1 MKPFEELTRRGRVRR
16 YRQLAQAALAEYGI
30 SDARLMFIR
39 DAGNVTFR
47 VDPLDQTPFKDE
59 NERYYRNHCVLRIHE
74 PSYQTAEAITSEL
87 AWLGA
92 LCSDTHLAVPE
103 PARTLDGEL
112 SVEVQISGVPERR
125 RCSLLRWMKG
135 RMLTKGLRP
144 RHFRGTGRLMA
155 GLHQHAVHW
164 QLPEGFTRPRYDW
177 EGLFGDN
184 DFVKVPSGEVWTSI
198 PPEYY
203 PAFELVT
210 TQVQQ
215 VMDEFGQGTEAFG
228 LIHADIGVGS
238 NILFEGGE
246 ARAIDFDDCAFGYW
260 MFDVGVA
267 LSDVYSE
274 EAFPKFR
281 DALLE
286 GYTETRSLPEE
297 QWVHVDLFVA
307 AWHAFEMYWATAG
320 AIRFPGSSQAY
331 YRWVARAA
339 QDMIRCIERC

>member
-1 MKPFEELTRRGRVRR
+1 
-16 YRQLAQAALAEYGI
+16 
-30 SDARLMFIR
+30 MFIR
-39 DAGNVTFR
+39 EAGNVTFR
-47 VDPLDQTPFKDE
+47 VEPLDQSPFKDE
-59 NERYYRNHCVLRIHE
+59 SERYYRNHCVLRIHE
-74 PSYQTAEAITSEL
+74 LGYQTAEAITSEL
-87 AWLGA
+87 AWLSA
-92 LCSDTHLAVPE
+92 LCSDTNLAVPE

-125 RCSLLRWMKG
+125 RCSLLRWVKG

-144 RHFRGTGRLMA
+144 NHFRGTGRLMA
-155 GLHQHAVHW
+155 GLHQHAVLW

-198 PPEYY
+198 PQEYY

-210 TQVQQ
+210 TQLRQ
-215 VMDEFGQGTEAFG
+215 VMAEFGQGADAFG
-228 LIHADIGVGS
+228 LIHADIGLGA

-267 LSDVYSE
+267 LSDVYTE
-274 EAFPKFR
+274 EAFPQYR
-281 DALLE
+281 DALFE

-297 QWVHVDLFVA
+297 QWVNLDLFVA

-339 QDMIRCIERC
+339 QDMMRCIERC